1 MENAF
6 FLIGNKMRIFF
17 TCLFA
22 LFLLV
27 SCEKTTVKKP
37 DNLIKEDIMV
47 DIIYDLSLLE
57 AIKSQKPAVLDSNS
71 VNSKTYIYEK
81 YKIDSLQF
89 AKSDQY
95 YASDIPNYKKMY
107 DKVTKRIEDNKKITD
122 SLVLKS
128 GGKAAVDNPDTPQV
142 K

>member
-1 MENAF
+1 MGNAF
-6 FLIGNKMRIFF
+6 FLTDNKMRTFF
-17 TCLFA
+17 TCLLA

-37 DNLIKEDIMV
+37 DNLIKEDKMV

-122 SLVLKS
+122 SLVQKS
-128 GGKAAVDNPDTPQV
+128 GGKTAVDNPDTPQV

>member
-1 MENAF
+1 MGNDF
-6 FLIGNKMRIFF
+6 FLTDNKMRTFF
-17 TCLFA
+17 TCLLA

-37 DNLIKEDIMV
+37 DNLIKEDKMV

-71 VNSKTYIYEK
+71 VDSKTYIYEK

-128 GGKAAVDNPDTPQV
+128 GGKTAVDNPDTPQV

>member
-1 MENAF
+1 MGNAF
-6 FLIGNKMRIFF
+6 SLTDLKIKIFF
-17 TCLFA
+17 VLTISIV
-22 LFLLV
+22 LLV
-27 SCEKTTVKKP
+27 SCDKTTVKKP
-37 DNLIKEDIMV
+37 DNLIKEDEMV
-47 DIIYDLSLLE
+47 EILYDLSVLE

-71 VNSKTYIYEK
+71 VNSKTYVYEK

-107 DKVTKRIEDNKKITD
+107 EQVSKKIEENKAIAD
-122 SLVLKS
+122 SLIKKS
-128 GGKAAVDNPDTPQV
+128 GSAVPNQDLDAPQI

>member
-1 MENAF
+1 MGNAF
-6 FLIGNKMRIFF
+6 FLTDNKMRTFF
-17 TCLFA
+17 TCLLA

-37 DNLIKEDIMV
+37 DNLIKEDKMV

-71 VNSKTYIYEK
+71 VDSKTYIYEK

-95 YASDIPNYKKMY
+95 YASDIPSYKKMY

-128 GGKAAVDNPDTPQV
+128 GGKTAVDNPDTPQV